1 LSSAKGRPP
10 TYIFIRFRNF
20 GDREEGEKE
29 TYFCVAGVGV
39 KYIGEELACACYP
52 CYDQSVDVEA
62 VDHKEVR

>member
-10 TYIFIRFRNF
+10 TYIFIRFRKF
-20 GDREEGEKE
+20 GDREGEKE

-39 KYIGEELACACYP
+39 KYIGEELACTSYP

-62 VDHKEVR
+62 VDHKEVG